1 MQKYFNPRGCIS
13 LDSSGHPLSAIRVAF
28 QSTRLYKPRRRCIMW
43 WWYIVVFQSTRLYK
57 PRPIPFYH
65 VQAATIF
72 QSTRLYKPRHRHHQ
86 LSKYYKYF
94 NPRGCISLDNSNQFS
109 GAESGYFNPR
119 GCISLDSKNIQKIYS
134 KLFPNTTIIQ
144 HLLNFI
150 TIQLQYILK
159 FHYYLQKFGANPPAN

>member
-1 MQKYFNPRGCIS
+1 MTGK
-13 LDSSGHPLSAIRVAF
+13 
-28 QSTRLYKPRRRCIMW
+28 
-43 WWYIVVFQSTRLYK
+43 
-57 PRPIPFYH
+57 RPAP
-65 VQAATIF
+65 TIF
-72 QSTRLYKPRHRHHQ
+72 QSTRLYKPRRADTWQ
-86 LSKYYKYF
+86 STSDRKFQSTRLYKPRPALPGISRSKSIFQSTRLYKLDALG
-94 NPRGCISLDNSNQFS
+94 PRDGMKKI
-109 GAESGYFNPR
+109 YFNPR